1 MSAMA
6 IVKLVLQIILVIFS
20 LLLTLL
26 ILMHKGKG
34 GGLSDMFG
42 GGLTECGFF
51 RCRGKEPE
59 PLDRHHRGAV
69 GCHHHCPRS
78 DDEVRS
84 HLIGFLLRPM
94 TGLQSWA
101 EVFFIVVLSTTY
113 DLRIDLTSLKIEKTQ
128 ETTMV
133 VADLDGTLLHDGETF
148 EERFLTQRSIDV
160 INRMHDNGV
169 TFVVETARPVSTGFS
184 FVEKL
189 PVDAVAYLNGA
200 LIDFNPASSNY
211 EMLTSPMLPEDGHL
225 KKIGFSSQRACE
237 VCKNLLNELPG
248 MEVGIVMD
256 DVRYTNFD
264 VTKYWKT
271 QTWRYTDFDDVPE
284 GIADKLIIFPND
296 EQRNQVGSLVPNDFD
311 VHISEGSLWMLMNPQ
326 ANKEHAL
333 DLLAEH
339 FETPMSNT
347 VSFGDDLVDIAM
359 LRKSGRG
366 VAVANANPDVL
377 NIADEICPSNND
389 DGVAQWIEDN
399 LL

>member
-1 MSAMA
+1 M
-6 IVKLVLQIILVIFS
+6 
-20 LLLTLL
+20 
-26 ILMHKGKG
+26 
-34 GGLSDMFG
+34 
-42 GGLTECGFF
+42 
-51 RCRGKEPE
+51 
-59 PLDRHHRGAV
+59 
-69 GCHHHCPRS
+69 
-78 DDEVRS
+78 
-84 HLIGFLLRPM
+84 
-94 TGLQSWA
+94 
-101 EVFFIVVLSTTY
+101 
-113 DLRIDLTSLKIEKTQ
+113 TSLKIEKTQ

-366 VAVANANPDVL
+366 VAVANA
-377 NIADEICPSNND
+377 IRMC
-389 DGVAQWIEDN
+389 
-399 LL
+399 